1 MSESRF
7 ERYVRETVMD
17 GVREKRDALV
27 AEVKSAEAE
36 VESVFSELESI
47 INRHLSKAGL
57 EIEKHIAKIGW
68 HLVDGCQGELL
79 DGAISGS
86 SWRSHLDDRIQELV
100 RTYEYSK
107 GGYVYSK
114 DHPVRTAK
122 EALEKFNER
131 IEKAIRRLVV
141 MKVDLKMKTDEFDRA
156 LNDKV
161 KEILA

>member
-7 ERYVRETVMD
+7 EKYVRETVMD

-27 AEVKSAEAE
+27 ADVKSAEAE
-36 VESVFSELESI
+36 VESVFSELVAI

-68 HLVDGCQGELL
+68 RLVDGYQGKML
-79 DGAISGS
+79 DDVVSVD
-86 SWRSHLDDRIQELV
+86 SWKNKLDDRIQELV
-100 RTYEYSK
+100 RTYEYCK
-107 GGYVYSK
+107 GYIYGK
-114 DHPVRTAK
+114 DHPVRIAK
-122 EALEKFNER
+122 EALEKFDER
-131 IEKAIRRLVV
+131 INKGVRRLVV
-141 MKVDLKMKTDEFDRA
+141 MKVDLKMKTDEFDKA